1 MYLIE
6 YAQFRNRFFAGW
18 IDAGQRFPTRRQAEM
33 EAASRGLVAEGDD
46 HLISYEDTSVEYGV
60 PFDLEL
66 V

>member
-6 YAQFRNRFFAGW
+6 YAQFRNNRFFTGW
-18 IDAGQRFPTRRQAEM
+18 IDAGQRFPTRKAAEV

-46 HLISYEDTSVEYGV
+46 HIISYVEV
-60 PFDLEL
+60 